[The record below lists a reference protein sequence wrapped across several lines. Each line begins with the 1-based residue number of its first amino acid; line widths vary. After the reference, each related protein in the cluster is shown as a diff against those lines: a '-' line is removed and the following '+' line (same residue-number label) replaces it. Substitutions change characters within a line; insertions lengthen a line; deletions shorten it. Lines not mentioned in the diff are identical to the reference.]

1 MSALKLSLVL
11 PAAFVLTACNVS
23 EASANDSFTTLST
36 SITAG
41 ENPQVDKELQFLR
54 EEEKLARDVYLSLAE
69 LYDVPIFS
77 NIASAEQRHME
88 LLGSILEQAGIADPV
103 QNDAVGVFVN
113 AELAALYVDLVQQG
127 KVSLVD
133 ALIVGATIEDLDI
146 KDITQMMQNSNDEAL
161 STTWEV
167 LKCGSDNHLRA
178 FIGMLEGEGA
188 SYSPQFISPNEF
200 DAIINSDRVRCGQ
213 AIGVGQG
220 QGQGRSGQGMRNG
233 QGQGQGRSGQGM
245 RNGRGQGRNG
255 QGMRDGSGRG
265 QGRRNGK
272 GQGRGNGRGRGQGQG
287 PRDGSCVNR

>member
-1 MSALKLSLVL
+1 MSALKLTLWI
-11 PAAFVLTACNVS
+11 PAALALSACNIS
-23 EASANDSFTTLST
+23 EASANDSRGTLST
-36 SITAG
+36 GITAG
-41 ENPQVDKELQFLR
+41 ENPQVDEELQFLR

-178 FIGMLEGEGA
+178 FIGMLDREGA
-188 SYSPQFISPNEF
+188 SYTPQFISPDEF
-200 DAIINSDRVRCGQ
+200 NAIINSERVRCGQ
-213 AIGVGQG
+213 AMGAGQG
-220 QGQGRSGQGMRNG
+220 KGQGNGQGMGNGQGNGQGNGEGMRNGQGKGQGNGQGMRNG
-233 QGQGQGRSGQGM
+233 QG
-245 RNGRGQGRNG
+245 RGQGNG
-255 QGMRDGSGRG
+255 KGKRDGSGRG
-265 QGRRNGK
+265 QR
-272 GQGRGNGRGRGQGQG
+272 RGQGY
-287 PRDGSCVNR
+287 NL